1 MDNLR
6 SLSAPAA
13 DARPDGA
20 SDVAIARLRELD
32 PEVRVALQELLAF
45 PLSFHARFQVL
56 AIEDDGTIQRV
67 MRSR

>member
-1 MDNLR
+1 MRDDR
-6 SLSAPAA
+6 S
-13 DARPDGA
+13 
-20 SDVAIARLRELD
+20 
-32 PEVRVALQELLAF
+32 EVHEGSPRLQEPSGPSFVVPAF